1 MGARVLGWGARA
13 CVRQRGVWLSP
24 AFLGGGGSFVFLTPL
39 VGLGCASRWGG
50 AVGWVSWLARFA
62 ALSLCAY
69 LFGLAFAFVGERVL
83 FFSAVH
89 AALLVFSSWLS
100 SCCP

>member
-1 MGARVLGWGARA
+1 M
-13 CVRQRGVWLSP
+13 S
-24 AFLGGGGSFVFLTPL
+24 
-39 VGLGCASRWGG
+39 
-50 AVGWVSWLARFA
+50 WVSWLARFA

-69 LFGLAFAFVGERVL
+69 LRGLAFAFVGERVL